1 MSNHIEIHIP
11 LPEQTLERHSLFE
24 LNKDS
29 ATRWLQSLPSANLG
43 EITRQLYIA
52 LVEFNKVQCNPKDRL
67 QILEELRKSVHV
79 SNRGLE
85 KHFLNKSIIL
95 PDKSRK
101 VAQLA
106 DTLNKQM
113 AIGYTIAAN
122 QLLGLHRL
130 RRPKDLLAT
139 AFHRAI
145 TEHSLVLL
153 RNFQLYRDE
162 EPGFWKT
169 IHELF
174 YQALKHK
181 LGREKVM
188 DDIWGSNTL
197 EQCYLRPMLMYTAR
211 PHQLRQH
218 YQAQVFTHLSTW
230 TQKARVRGDHLED
243 CVFLFS
249 PTRDAPPAYREL
261 CEDSS
266 GWLGIDSQAL
276 STYLEDKLQNGHD
289 KKEKDDIGIGLL
301 SHLHASWSTMM
312 QRHSVR
318 VERDDELLLSLGLFS
333 THYFLADALPF
344 SEFMRSQEADDKKT
358 VEVTEN
364 LSLRKR
370 FDPNRDGWSQ
380 ASDVRDRDHK
390 EFNPDKVLIEAISYE
405 NSDQSAGSTQSTQST
420 QAYRFYSAK
429 MVNSSDRGYCI
440 EWPLNEPVKLNA
452 GDVIGLRE
460 DTEYQWSVGV
470 IRWVKQVD
478 TNSNQLGLEVLSSTA
493 DAYAARKVR
502 TGLAVGEHQRALM
515 LPPDRDCGLP
525 QRILVQRSAFD
536 EGDSVE
542 LNRPGQTYRIKL
554 QSCLVNTASLGLYE
568 FTSMVKTDQDE
579 VERHRRAETSSPPQP
594 EAEKSPQNSGA
605 KKKQEFDNLWE
616 DL

>member
-11 LPEQTLERHSLFE
+11 LPQQSLDKHSLFE

-29 ATRWLQSLPSANLG
+29 AARWLQSLPSANLG
-43 EITRQLYIA
+43 EITRQLYVA
-52 LVEFNKVQCNPKDRL
+52 LVEFNKVRCNPKDRL
-67 QILEELRKSVHV
+67 HILDQMRNHVHV

-85 KHFLNKSIIL
+85 KHFLNKPIIL
-95 PDKSRK
+95 PEKSRK

-113 AIGYTIAAN
+113 AIGYTITAN

-130 RRPKDLLAT
+130 RRPKDLLAM

-181 LGREKVM
+181 LGREKVV

-197 EQCYLRPMLMYTAR
+197 EQCYLRPMLMFTAR

-218 YQAQVFTHLSTW
+218 NQAQVFTQLSTW
-230 TQKARVRGDHLED
+230 TQKARVRGDALQD
-243 CVFLFS
+243 CVFLFN

-261 CEDSS
+261 CEDAA

-276 STYLEDKLQNGHD
+276 CNHLEDKLKQGRNHKD
-289 KKEKDDIGIGLL
+289 KEEVSIGLL
-301 SHLHASWSTMM
+301 THLHTSWSTMM

-318 VERDDELLLSLGLFS
+318 VDREDDLLLSLGLFS
-333 THYFLADALPF
+333 THYFIADGQPF
-344 SEFMRSQEADDKKT
+344 SDFMRSEHDHDYDAI
-358 VEVTEN
+358 N
-364 LSLRKR
+364 LTDNLGVRKR
-370 FDPNRDGWSQ
+370 FDPNRDGWSS
-380 ASDVRDRDHK
+380 ASHADVRDRENRGK
-390 EFNPDKVLIEAISYE
+390 KPDDALVEAISYE
-405 NSDQSAGSTQSTQST
+405 NSDKPAGSSQSS
-420 QAYRFYSAK
+420 QAYRFYRAK

-440 EWPLNEPVKLNA
+440 EWPSNEAVKLNT
-452 GDVIGLRE
+452 GDVVGVRE
-460 DTEYQWSVGV
+460 EAEYTWSVGV
-470 IRWVKQVD
+470 IRWVKHID
-478 TNSNQLGLEVLSSTA
+478 ENSNQLGLEVLSTTA
-493 DAYAARKVR
+493 DAYSARKVR
-502 TGLAVGEHQRALM
+502 SGLPTGEHQRALM
-515 LPPDRDCGLP
+515 LPPDRDSGLP
-525 QRILVQRSAFD
+525 QRILVQRSAFA
-536 EGDSVE
+536 EGDSAE
-542 LNRPGQTYRIKL
+542 LNRPGQTYRVKL
-554 QSCLVNTASLGLYE
+554 QTCLVNTASLGLYE
-568 FTSMVKTDQDE
+568 FSAMVKADHGESDRQQSSESIDLQLPE
-579 VERHRRAETSSPPQP
+579 AGESPKAETN
-594 EAEKSPQNSGA
+594 KR
-605 KKKQEFDNLWE
+605 KQEFDNLWE